1 MDFELSDPKD
11 NSEVLP
17 QQIPE
22 AESQFRGQEIELH
35 PRKDALRP
43 TTLVLECVC
52 RDQGQAQCSN
62 KETESL
68 SQSKQG
74 KVNKYIRKQAFLEER
89 VCELRSENM
98 LLQQQLEVAQNEA
111 KSKKTILNIPEP
123 FLDHMGKLEAMSKR
137 VLMLEEG
144 NKELIDEYICLKD
157 RLYQYETDRAEVEV
171 STQQEN

>member
-22 AESQFRGQEIELH
+22 AGSQFRDQEIELH
-35 PRKDALRP
+35 PKRDALRP

-74 KVNKYIRKQAFLEER
+74 KVNQYIGKQAFLKER
-89 VCELRSENM
+89 
-98 LLQQQLEVAQNEA
+98 
-111 KSKKTILNIPEP
+111 P

-144 NKELIDEYICLKD
+144 NKELINEYICLKD
-157 RLYQYETDRAEVEV
+157 RLYQYETDRAEMEV